1 MGKKLCSREIL
12 VDERRTRRCVV
23 KWSREEFGV
32 LEQLAMY
39 VHKSRSEVIRQ
50 LVLSNARCML
60 VDIPTALNTLDRIG
74 VQQAPI
80 ATDIKEIARMFHRL
94 EAEKIVDPQLG
105 SLVTSVLSE
114 HVRLQKS
121 LHTAIRKLIRLIG
134 GRR

>member
-1 MGKKLCSREIL
+1 ME
-12 VDERRTRRCVV
+12 
-23 KWSREEFGV
+23 REEFRV

-121 LHTAIRKLIRLIG
+121 SHTAIRKLIRLIG